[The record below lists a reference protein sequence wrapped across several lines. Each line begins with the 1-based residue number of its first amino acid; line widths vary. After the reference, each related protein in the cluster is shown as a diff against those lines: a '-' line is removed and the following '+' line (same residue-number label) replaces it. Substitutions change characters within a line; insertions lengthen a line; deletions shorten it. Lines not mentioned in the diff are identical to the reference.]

1 MLKLLWYNSLIF
13 FANKLVRYL
22 FNGMNTSDQFAHA
35 KIVTFGTLIDT
46 FAFIMLM
53 WIFRPRKRWPEF
65 FLIRLGEQAGQ
76 QNGNLINPN
85 QI

>member
-13 FANKLVRYL
+13 FTNKFVRYL

-53 WIFRPRKRWPEF
+53 WIFRPRKIWPEF
-65 FLIRLGEQAGQ
+65 FLIRLGEQGQ
-76 QNGNLINPN
+76 QNGN
-85 QI
+85 